1 MNTPDLTIQQLL
13 EAGVHLGHKTFRWN
27 PKMKQ
32 YIFGK
37 KNSIHI
43 IDLVQTL
50 ELTKEALSKVSKVVT
65 NGGKILFVSTKKQA
79 SEAIADL
86 AKTTSQYY
94 VNYRWLGG
102 MLTNWNT
109 ISNSIKKLKRI
120 EEDLKSENRG
130 FTKKE
135 MLKMAV
141 KKDKLERSLG
151 GISEMKGV
159 PDLIFI
165 IDTNY
170 EMLAIKEAIK
180 LKIPIIAVLDTNSDP
195 TGIDYPIPGNDDAR
209 RAINLYCDLLKQT
222 ILSAQKET
230 QTPKEKEEK
239 IIASG
244 KKEET
249 KKKEVKKVRLI
260 DKLKEKVISTMSQKK
275 NSEKK

>member
-1 MNTPDLTIQQLL
+1 MCIRD
-13 EAGVHLGHKTFRWN
+13 R
-27 PKMKQ
+27 
-32 YIFGK
+32 
-37 KNSIHI
+37 
-43 IDLVQTL
+43 
-50 ELTKEALSKVSKVVT
+50 
-65 NGGKILFVSTKKQA
+65 
-79 SEAIADL
+79 
-86 AKTTSQYY
+86 
-94 VNYRWLGG
+94 
-102 MLTNWNT
+102 
-109 ISNSIKKLKRI
+109 
-120 EEDLKSENRG
+120 
-130 FTKKE
+130 
-135 MLKMAV
+135 
-141 KKDKLERSLG
+141 
-151 GISEMKGV
+151 MKGV

-209 RAINLYCDLLKQT
+209 RSINLYCDLLKQT

>member
-141 KKDKLERSLG
+141 KKGKLERSLG

-239 IIASG
+239 IEASG